1 MLLISMCVGDMAH
14 AQMQWREVQHKVQ
27 SKSLVD
33 PAQTDGVE
41 IFGKDGVITIRTQRR
56 VTVRVFTIL
65 GQLVSQ
71 STLNVGSYE
80 LKVGLRGVFIVKIGN
95 ITQKVAL

>member
-1 MLLISMCVGDMAH
+1 MKRTLFILMLLISMCVGDMAH

-56 VTVRVFTIL
+56 VTVRVFTSVNL
-65 GQLVSQ
+65 CR
-71 STLNVGSYE
+71 NPH
-80 LKVGLRGVFIVKIGN
+80 
-95 ITQKVAL
+95 

>member
-1 MLLISMCVGDMAH
+1 MCVGDMAH

-27 SKSLVD
+27 IKSLVD